1 MKTSLAISIILLL
14 LLPFLGVVAQED
26 ASGEF
31 QDGVLLQQI
40 ETEYSPL
47 LQTSPVNG
55 SSLSVGFSYPEVME
69 LLRSKVA
76 SAEQENY
83 LEITQ
88 RGSENSADVTMEGRD
103 NAIEVTQKGK
113 SNIYDGSLIGEE
125 NLIHILQTGHYNRLY
140 QILEGTGMELQ
151 VTQQGSNLE
160 LIQIETGGNA
170 PAYQVHQKGEGM
182 SLRIEHNQVMLPLG
196 GGN

>member
-1 MKTSLAISIILLL
+1 MKTSIILIIFLL
-14 LLPFLGVVAQED
+14 LFLPIRGLAQED
-26 ASGEF
+26 TSGEF

-47 LQTSPVNG
+47 LQTSPLNG
-55 SSLSVGFSYPEVME
+55 SSLSVGFSYREIME

-83 LEITQ
+83 LEISQ
-88 RGSENSADVTMEGRD
+88 KGSENSADVTMEGRD
-103 NAIEVTQKGK
+103 NAIEITQAGN
-113 SNIYDGSLIGEE
+113 SNIYEGSLKGEE
-125 NLIHILQTGHYNRLY
+125 SLIHILQTGHYNRLY
-140 QILEGTGMELQ
+140 QTLGGNGMELQ

-170 PAYQVHQKGEGM
+170 PFYQVHQKGEGM